1 MRYAIRWFKCKL
13 KPPKKEQLNK
23 IDKLQKK
30 AISLINLNSNVNTI
44 MNEEKLLSIEEIIK
58 LELLK
63 IGHRLAIGT
72 LPINLSRD
80 LNKNHLSNSLIKE
93 HNYDT
98 RHKRDLYLPKA
109 KGKTYWDSF
118 LYKCILEYNNLCE
131 SLKSVKNISL
141 FVRLCRKELI
151 GK

>member
-1 MRYAIRWFKCKL
+1 MI
-13 KPPKKEQLNK
+13 KKEQLNK

-30 AISLINLNSNVNTI
+30 AISLINLNFNVNTI

-63 IGHRLAIGT
+63 IGHRLSIGT
-72 LPINLSRD
+72 LPINLARD
-80 LNKNHLSNSLIKE
+80 LKKDHLSNSLIKE

-98 RHKRDLYLPKA
+98 RHKCDLYLTKA
-109 KGKTYWDSF
+109 KGKTYRDSF
-118 LYKCILEYNNLCE
+118 LYKCILEYNNLPR
-131 SLKSVKNISL
+131 SLKSVKNL
-141 FVRLCRKELI
+141 PVFVRLCKKELF